1 MYNRCFS
8 SLPHRISAHITSD
21 SSVRRSN
28 LLNESMGFQIVFC
41 FAREVDASVTEE
53 KLGRVR
59 IQNTY
64 TTIYFVLGLYAWN
77 GRTICEEDLCV
88 SKSDAWRRTASLAR
102 LHDYITRGFGQRQL
116 PAIVRDIPLPFLSTP
131 QLKLGQSSGNQT
143 EWRAVNHR
151 ASETVKTPSVLLS
164 LQLLGCP
171 ELLLALKGEM
181 ELPKVTERARKSW
194 RFNDVV
200 AIIDTCVP
208 LVRIDKLLLPI
219 TSCRRH

>member
-1 MYNRCFS
+1 MV
-8 SLPHRISAHITSD
+8 
-21 SSVRRSN
+21 SVSRR
-28 LLNESMGFQIVFC
+28 LAMKKVGGATDNEIVFC
-41 FAREVDASVTEE
+41 FAREVDAFVTEE

-88 SKSDAWRRTASLAR
+88 SKSDAKILKFSLQMGKISCMIYLETSNSDAE
-102 LHDYITRGFGQRQL
+102 
-116 PAIVRDIPLPFLSTP
+116 RDFNNCRPLSVIYPFHSSPSP

-194 RFNDVV
+194 GFNDVV